1 MSSIEEDHVLFDPT
15 AQPSA
20 LNHHSTGDFV
30 RRESRSTVMIRRKK
44 LACFGL
50 AAAASMALPSGLST
64 FSRLYADPSTGGS
77 GSPDSRATPSNAD
90 LLKLGIDQYN
100 QGQYEESVAT
110 LQEVSVQSL
119 SDQDRQTWVSILSK
133 ANEAATQRR
142 DARTELARGDESRK
156 ANHIADAQ
164 AHYNAVLNNPRADA
178 GTRQAAQ
185 QELSHL
191 AVTQANVSPD
201 GKAAYRQAVSEYRS
215 GLWQQA
221 RADFLKAQQ
230 LGFTG
235 GFLEAS
241 PAEYLG
247 KMDAG
252 ERKYVTKANTDG
264 RDAYDRARQEY
275 RDGDMDGARADFTKA
290 RDLGFQPSDLEG
302 LSPSDYLKRMDE
314 ADASQNQAQ
323 AGAVA
328 ATANPPAQTVA
339 LASDSVSTQ
348 STSGGSSSEQLAHQ
362 AEIDRLAEQQR
373 VYKAQ
378 GLVDLGKKAESAGND
393 QEALSDYTQAVDLDP
408 TNSQAVQ
415 GRDRLLAKTGRA
427 PNQGGV
433 TLTRTEQQIRVAIEA
448 INYKFSTAI
457 DQARA
462 DTAANQFAQAEN
474 DIATAQAA
482 RDEDP
487 TIFNAEDLRQK
498 DAAIQRATLAL
509 NQAKAAYERRAA
521 SERAVSAA
529 RQQEITEEQ
538 DRHRREAAVAAYIKL
553 SRAQIEQQNYAA
565 ALGVLDQILTIDPQ
579 NDYALGIRQF
589 VEDKAIIQEQRHYRE
604 EFDYNLERTLNQVD
618 EAQIPYGDIFR
629 FPENW
634 PDISTLRDAEA
645 KNSNVS
651 KEDQAVQV
659 LLDKRLPS
667 VQLPQVALSD
677 AIDFL
682 RDITGAN
689 ILVNW
694 KALEAAGIDK
704 QSTQVSVTLR
714 DVKFS
719 KVLDIILQEAG
730 AGKLAYTIDEG
741 VITVSTADE
750 LNKVVVTRV
759 YDITD
764 LLINP
769 NFDPTISN
777 LSGGSA
783 QIAGSG
789 GGGGS
794 STLTQNSQGQNNTS
808 TRQQQLLDIKKKIE
822 STVEFSSWKD
832 NDPNGYGQIDDF
844 NNQLIITQTSEVH
857 DKIANLLTQ
866 LREAQAVQVSI
877 EARFLSVSRHFL
889 DSVGVNLSLT
899 INSKNPNRFSPITIT
914 NGTSGFTA
922 TPSTGLPGSIGTN
935 PIRGLGISGSYL
947 DDFEVGLIVSAV
959 EASSRLSV
967 VHAPRV
973 TLQNGQGATM
983 YQIEYIPYVASLN
996 VSVATGAAIAAPV
1009 VQDATDGVQLVIER
1023 ALVSADRKYVTLDVD
1038 PQLDSFLGFN
1048 TYTFEVSGGGTTTPN
1063 TTGTTVIGTG
1073 GFVAPTLSIQEAT
1086 ELRTEVR
1093 TRVTIP
1099 DGGTLMLG
1107 GVTVAG
1113 EINLEAGVPGLS
1125 KIPFL
1130 KRLTTN
1136 SSESNDEQ
1144 VLLILIK
1151 PTILINKEIEAKNFP
1166 LLTSSTNK

>member
-1 MSSIEEDHVLFDPT
+1 M
-15 AQPSA
+15 
-20 LNHHSTGDFV
+20 N
-30 RRESRSTVMIRRKK
+30 RRKK

-50 AAAASMALPSGLST
+50 AAAASMALPTGLSN

-77 GSPDSRATPSNAD
+77 GSQANPSNVD

-100 QGQYEESVAT
+100 RGQYEESVAT
-110 LQEVSVQSL
+110 LQEVSVKSL

-142 DARTELARGDESRK
+142 DARAELARGDEARK
-156 ANHIADAQ
+156 ANQIPDAQ
-164 AHYNAVLNNPRADA
+164 GHYNAVLSNPRADA

-185 QELSHL
+185 QELANL
-191 AVTQANVSPD
+191 AASQANVSPD
-201 GKAAYRQAVSEYRS
+201 GKAAYRQAVDEYRK

-247 KMDAG
+247 KLDAG
-252 ERKYVTKANTDG
+252 ERKYMTRANTDG
-264 RDAYDRARQEY
+264 RDAYVRARQEY
-275 RDGDMDGARADFTKA
+275 RDGDMLSAHADFTKA
-290 RDLGFQPSDLEG
+290 RDLGFQPSYLEG
-302 LSPSDYLKRMDE
+302 LSPSEYLKRMDD
-314 ADASQNQAQ
+314 ADASDKQ
-323 AGAVA
+323 AGIPDA
-328 ATANPPAQTVA
+328 PPVQTVA
-339 LASDSVSTQ
+339 LASDTVSTQ
-348 STSGGSSSEQLAHQ
+348 STTGGSDQSQLAHQ
-362 AEIDRLAEQQR
+362 AEVDRLAEQQR

-378 GLVDLGKKAESAGND
+378 GLVDLGKKAEAAGND
-393 QEALSDYTQAVDLDP
+393 QEALSHYTQAVDLDP
-408 TNSQAVQ
+408 TNAQAVQ

-487 TIFNAEDLRQK
+487 TIFNADDLRQK
-498 DAAIQRATLAL
+498 DAAIQRATLDL
-509 NQAKAAYERRAA
+509 QQARTAYERRAA

-529 RQQEITEEQ
+529 RQQELTEEQ
-538 DRHRREAAVAAYIKL
+538 DRHRRESAVAAYIKL

-589 VEDKAIIQEQRHYRE
+589 VEDKAVIQEQRHYRE
-604 EFDYNLERTLNQVD
+604 EFDYNLERSLNQAD
-618 EAQIPYGDIFR
+618 EAQIPYSDIFR

-651 KEDQAVQV
+651 KEDQAVQA

-677 AIDFL
+677 AMDFL

-704 QSTQVSVTLR
+704 QSTQVSVMLH

-730 AGKLAYTIDEG
+730 AGKLAYTIDGG
-741 VITVSTADE
+741 VITISTADE

-769 NFDPTISN
+769 NFDPTIQSIG
-777 LSGGSA
+777 SGSSQVGGS
-783 QIAGSG
+783 SG
-789 GGGGS
+789 GGSGTTTIGQNTNNS
-794 STLTQNSQGQNNTS
+794 QNSTS

-822 STVEFSSWKD
+822 NTVEFSSWKD

-857 DKIANLLTQ
+857 DKIQNLLTQ

-877 EARFLSVSRHFL
+877 ETRFLTVSRHFME
-889 DSVGVNLSLT
+889 SVGVDLSMT
-899 INSKNPNRFSPITIT
+899 INHQSNGVFPPNHFTPITIS
-914 NGTSGFTA
+914 NGTSAFTA
-922 TPSTGLPGSIGTN
+922 SPSTGLPGTIVGAS
-935 PIRGLGISGSYL
+935 GLSISGSYL
-947 DDFEVGLIVSAV
+947 DDFAVGLIINAV
-959 EASSRLSV
+959 EESQRLSV
-967 VHAPRV
+967 VHEPRV
-973 TLQNGQGATM
+973 TLQNGQGATI
-983 YQIEYIPYVASLN
+983 YQLTSIPYVASLN
-996 VSVATGAAIAAPV
+996 VSVATGASIAAPV
-1009 VQDATDGVQLVIER
+1009 IANATDGVRLVVER

-1038 PQLDSFLGFN
+1038 PELDSFLGFSTF
-1048 TYTFEVSGGGTTTPN
+1048 TYEQAG
-1063 TTGTTVIGTG
+1063 
-1073 GFVAPTLSIQEAT
+1073 VAPTTAGSTTVVTTGFVSSAGTLSVQEAT
-1086 ELRTEVR
+1086 EQRTEVR
-1093 TRVTIP
+1093 TRVTVP

-1107 GVTVAG
+1107 GVTIAG

-1136 SSESNDEQ
+1136 SSEANDEQ
-1144 VLLILIK
+1144 VLLILLK

-1166 LLTSSTNK
+1166 LLTSSTSK